1 MKGLRDERFSG
12 MRLLECQIMNEVS
25 FLSGAFRTQHD
36 VNERLMPEASEGFS
50 NFRVLDLPPVDN
62 CDSSG
67 VTGEAPQV
75 PLIEFQDARLPSE
88 QQLLTERERNASQQA
103 AKIFCKKYSAPVERQ
118 P

>member
-1 MKGLRDERFSG
+1 MKGLRDELFSG

-25 FLSGAFRTQHD
+25 FLSGAVRTQHD

-75 PLIEFQDARLPSE
+75 PLIEFQDARTTP
-88 QQLLTERERNASQQA
+88 
-103 AKIFCKKYSAPVERQ
+103 
-118 P
+118 